1 MLQHLEI
8 ENYALIKSLSIDFN
22 AGFTVITGETGSGK
36 SIILGALG
44 LLLGQRADVQ
54 VLLDKEIKC
63 VVEGTFDISKLALHP
78 FFEENDLDYD
88 DTLILRREIQP
99 SGKSRAFIND
109 SPASLQ
115 MMKELGAFII
125 DIHSQH
131 QTLTL
136 TSADSQLKI
145 LDVLSVCDD
154 ARKAYAQEYE
164 IYKSLK
170 NKLSNL
176 EEQDKKNRQDYD
188 YYTFLYDELKAMQ
201 LQENEQEELEE
212 ELKLLSNSEN
222 IKYSL
227 SSVIQGCDDSDD
239 SVISRLLSCKS
250 LLTKVSSYHSSLEQ
264 VAERFS
270 STIIEFKDIISEL
283 KTIDGQVQYSPERQE
298 EVNNRLDSIY
308 KLETKHGVSTVGE
321 LIGIKNDLEE
331 RLQAVLDMDEMLE
344 KARQELAESEERL
357 KKYAADL
364 TAVRESSV
372 SYLEQQLAPI
382 LCDLGMKEAVFK
394 VNMSKS
400 EKFLP
405 IGIDEVNF
413 MFNANRGGE
422 IREVGKVI
430 SGGELS
436 RVMLAIKSVIA
447 SRSLLP
453 TIIFDEIDTGV
464 SGEISIKV
472 GNIMKRMTS
481 TTQVLA
487 ITHLPQIAAK
497 ADTHLKVYKQ
507 IEGERTLSRMT
518 ILDTD
523 SRVEEIAKMLSSE
536 KMTESALATAKELM
550 MDA

>member
-170 NKLSNL
+170 NKLSDL

-222 IKYSL
+222 I
-227 SSVIQGCDDSDD
+227 
-239 SVISRLLSCKS
+239 
-250 LLTKVSSYHSSLEQ
+250 
-264 VAERFS
+264 
-270 STIIEFKDIISEL
+270 
-283 KTIDGQVQYSPERQE
+283 
-298 EVNNRLDSIY
+298 N
-308 KLETKHGVSTVGE
+308 
-321 LIGIKNDLEE
+321 
-331 RLQAVLDMDEMLE
+331 
-344 KARQELAESEERL
+344 
-357 KKYAADL
+357 
-364 TAVRESSV
+364 
-372 SYLEQQLAPI
+372 
-382 LCDLGMKEAVFK
+382 
-394 VNMSKS
+394 
-400 EKFLP
+400 
-405 IGIDEVNF
+405 
-413 MFNANRGGE
+413 
-422 IREVGKVI
+422 
-430 SGGELS
+430 
-436 RVMLAIKSVIA
+436 
-447 SRSLLP
+447 
-453 TIIFDEIDTGV
+453 
-464 SGEISIKV
+464 
-472 GNIMKRMTS
+472 
-481 TTQVLA
+481 
-487 ITHLPQIAAK
+487 
-497 ADTHLKVYKQ
+497 
-507 IEGERTLSRMT
+507 
-518 ILDTD
+518 
-523 SRVEEIAKMLSSE
+523 
-536 KMTESALATAKELM
+536 
-550 MDA
+550 

>member
-283 KTIDGQVQYSPERQE
+283 KTIDRQVQYSPERQE

-422 IREVGKVI
+422 IREIGKVI

>member
-422 IREVGKVI
+422 IREIGKVI

>member
-63 VVEGTFDISKLALHP
+63 VVEGSFDISKLALHP

-145 LDVLSVCDD
+145 LDVLSICDD
-154 ARKAYAQEYE
+154 ARKAYTQEYE

-170 NKLSNL
+170 NKLSDL

-405 IGIDEVNF
+405 TGIDEVNF

-422 IREVGKVI
+422 IREIGKVI

-550 MDA
+550 MDV

>member
-115 MMKELGAFII
+115 MMKELGTFII

-145 LDVLSVCDD
+145 LDVLSICDD
-154 ARKAYAQEYE
+154 ARKAYTQEYE

-170 NKLSNL
+170 NKLSDL

-405 IGIDEVNF
+405 TGIDEVNF

-422 IREVGKVI
+422 IREIGKVI

-550 MDA
+550 MDV

>member
-1 MLQHLEI
+1 
-8 ENYALIKSLSIDFN
+8 
-22 AGFTVITGETGSGK
+22 
-36 SIILGALG
+36 
-44 LLLGQRADVQ
+44 
-54 VLLDKEIKC
+54 
-63 VVEGTFDISKLALHP
+63 
-78 FFEENDLDYD
+78 
-88 DTLILRREIQP
+88 
-99 SGKSRAFIND
+99 
-109 SPASLQ
+109 
-115 MMKELGAFII
+115 
-125 DIHSQH
+125 
-131 QTLTL
+131 
-136 TSADSQLKI
+136 
-145 LDVLSVCDD
+145 
-154 ARKAYAQEYE
+154 
-164 IYKSLK
+164 
-170 NKLSNL
+170 LSNL

-331 RLQAVLDMDEMLE
+331 RLQAVSDMDEMLE

-422 IREVGKVI
+422 IREIGKVI